1 MANISRKGGLIPLE
15 YLDGNPWMGKS
26 RQYCILSTDTNAY
39 AIGDPLTLTGTS
51 DANGVAV
58 VTLAT
63 AGSSNVLLGSLVSYA
78 GKVYG
83 GVQAIP
89 GALETTV
96 IASGAKAT
104 NLYVLVTDDPNILY
118 EIEEGGTGA
127 ALTASLSSAAG
138 TCPVGLNYNLLSGT
152 NTGYVSGWT
161 LDNTTGAT
169 SNTRQLQVMGM
180 VQRVDAT
187 TGAYAKWKV
196 RINQH
201 QWNGPSAGV

>member
-1 MANISRKGGLIPLE
+1 MANISRKGGLTPLE
-15 YLDGNPWMGKS
+15 YLNGSGWNGMS
-26 RQYCILSTDTNAY
+26 RQYCILAADTNAY
-39 AIGDPLTLTGTS
+39 AIGDPVTLTGTS

-63 AGSSNVLLGSLVSYA
+63 AGSSNVLLGPIVA
-78 GKVYG
+78 YG
-83 GVQAIP
+83 GRTYGGAQVVP

-104 NLYVLVTDDPNILY
+104 NLYVLVSDDAELLY
-118 EIEEGGTGA
+118 EVEEGGTGA

-138 TCPVGLNYNLLSGT
+138 TCPVGLNFNLLSGT
-152 NTGYVSGWT
+152 NTGYQSGWT

-169 SNTRQLQVMGM
+169 SNTRQLQCFGL
-180 VQRVDAT
+180 VQRPDVG
-187 TGAYAKWKV
+187 TGTYAKWKV

-201 QWNGPSAGV
+201 QWTGPSAGV